1 MLKETH
7 PRVTQNTG
15 KVEGVEATIY
25 SLTTLQPGTSVW
37 AYMVAAED
45 NAIVDLDVPDLDAL
59 AEAQGV
65 SPIGDIDELISD
77 FWPEGESVEDFIA
90 AAMEG
95 RYEGEDEPDS

>member
-1 MLKETH
+1 MLKEIH
-7 PRVTQNTG
+7 PKVTQNTG

-45 NAIVDLDVPDLDAL
+45 NVIVDLDVPDLDAL

-65 SPIGDIDELISD
+65 EPVGDIDELVAD
-77 FWPEGESVEDFIA
+77 FWPEDERVEDFMA
-90 AAMEG
+90 AVRRWRDEG
-95 RYEGEDEPDS
+95 GHRNG